1 MTLLILKRG
10 ALSTY
15 LTGLLQVEV
24 VGGDAREDHDQGC
37 EEGEGLHSDVL
48 PNHLGLRQHPLRGG
62 HYYLSFS
69 APALV
74 PHK

>member
-1 MTLLILKRG
+1 MLILKRG

-24 VGGDAREDHDQGC
+24 VGGDAREGHDQGC

-62 HYYLSFS
+62 HCYLSVS
-69 APALV
+69 VPTALL
-74 PHK
+74 HR

>member
-24 VGGDAREDHDQGC
+24 VGGDARKGHDQGG
-37 EEGEGLHSDVL
+37 EEGEGLHGDVP
-48 PNHLGLRQHPLRGG
+48 PNHLGLRQYRLRGG
-62 HYYLSFS
+62 HCYLSVS
-69 APALV
+69 VPTALL
-74 PHK
+74 HR

>member
-1 MTLLILKRG
+1 MHCWLVKVDK
-10 ALSTY
+10 SETY

-24 VGGDAREDHDQGC
+24 VGGDAREGHDQGC

-48 PNHLGLRQHPLRGG
+48 PNHLDLRQHPLRGG
-62 HYYLSFS
+62 HCYLSFS